1 MIDCDI
7 IKGQKESV
15 IELNAKQ
22 EESSK
27 NEYMT
32 NDQTST
38 NKENN
43 EVNIANDADYFDE
56 VQENEEYKEN
66 ECPNI
71 SIDATQNKIT
81 TNELTDS
88 SSPKIS
94 KYLI

>member
-1 MIDCDI
+1 MKDCGI
-7 IKGQKESV
+7 MKGQKESV

-43 EVNIANDADYFDE
+43 VVNIANDVDYSDE
-56 VQENEEYKEN
+56 VQEHEEYKEI

-71 SIDATQNKIT
+71 IINSSQNKIT

-88 SSPKIS
+88 SPPKIS
-94 KYLI
+94 K